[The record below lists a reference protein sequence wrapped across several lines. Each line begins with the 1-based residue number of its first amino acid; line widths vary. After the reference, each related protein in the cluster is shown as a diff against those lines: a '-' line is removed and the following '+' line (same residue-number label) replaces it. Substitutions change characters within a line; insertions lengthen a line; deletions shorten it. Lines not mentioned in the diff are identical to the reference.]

1 MKLILSLLKTAYKLS
16 IASFAMYKQ
25 EASRFN
31 FISPTP
37 AIRNVEMS
45 YFGGYNKL
53 SALKKLFKVK
63 H

>member
-1 MKLILSLLKTAYKLS
+1 MKLILSLFKTAYKLS

-25 EASRFN
+25 EESRFN

-45 YFGGYNKL
+45 YIGGYNKL